1 MARLSTIKKGVRFR
15 FDANGFEYIY
25 LGKKRL
31 YDYNGK
37 FIRWAY
43 SFKAT
48 HYKNESGYSSIDK
61 EVITKLKKY
70 YEI

>member
-31 YDYNGK
+31 YDYNDK

-43 SFKAT
+43 SFKR
-48 HYKNESGYSSIDK
+48 HYYVNQSGYSSIDK